1 MPPDLNSYTSMPAPG
16 RVSCPLAEN
25 PQPEC
30 YCFEMSSV
38 EISDLQRFC
47 GRNHRRCRIYRKT
60 SHAETAGFFQ
70 PNFADV
76 PE

>member
-1 MPPDLNSYTSMPAPG
+1 MPPDLNPCADIPAAG
-16 RVSCPLAEN
+16 RRPCPLTAD
-25 PQPEC
+25 PRPEC
-30 YCFEMSSV
+30 YCYEMNSAD
-38 EISDLQRFC
+38 ISDMQRFC

-60 SHAETAGFFQ
+60 SHTETAGFFQ